1 MGSRAGVQRLR
12 TNRRGRFDAI
22 DKNLEDSCPCFLS
35 KFFATAPSWGMC
47 VHRTDRDARAD
58 GRLGH
63 RRGSR
68 QVTRPFPLILSM
80 YFLFQGP
87 GLLYSPSFVSLGP
100 CARFFVPLILFLPPS
115 LLSFFRARLEA
126 QERRVL
132 RNHLRRRYS
141 HPLLDKIA
149 GEVVFDGHRWHTW
162 LGGLSLLI
170 NLAFFL
176 SWYAVSSTAAAKKK
190 RGKKLAHGQK
200 AD

>member
-1 MGSRAGVQRLR
+1 
-12 TNRRGRFDAI
+12 
-22 DKNLEDSCPCFLS
+22 
-35 KFFATAPSWGMC
+35 
-47 VHRTDRDARAD
+47 
-58 GRLGH
+58 
-63 RRGSR
+63 
-68 QVTRPFPLILSM
+68 
-80 YFLFQGP
+80 
-87 GLLYSPSFVSLGP
+87 
-100 CARFFVPLILFLPPS
+100 
-115 LLSFFRARLEA
+115 LSFLRARLEA

-149 GEVVFDGHRWHTW
+149 GEVAFDGHRWHMW

-190 RGKKLAHGQK
+190 REKKLAHGQK